1 MSASGKPAGD
11 LAGGAAPSS
20 PAGMPPLPA
29 GGRPLSRFEDAPAWL
44 FYIPVVLYWLYLS
57 LRYRSFALP
66 TLANPRIAYGGLCG
80 ESKTEVMALLGPEG
94 RQRLAPCVTITVSD
108 RAGTGAAD
116 AARGAAAM
124 AEAGLSFPI
133 VVKPD
138 IGRRGTGVKLV
149 GSAAQLADYLERFPR
164 GGRVLL
170 QRFVAEEGEAG
181 VFYVRRPGEAA
192 GTIVSLTLK
201 YLPRVIGDGHST
213 LRQLI
218 LADPRAGRLSRLYLP
233 RLARQLD
240 RVLAEGEVFRLVFV
254 GNHCRGAV
262 FRSGQAY
269 VTPALL
275 EAFDRICA
283 EMPGFN
289 YGRFD
294 VRFDRIEDLQRGE
307 GFTILEINGA
317 GSEATHIWDRDA
329 RLRDAYATLFL
340 QVRLAFEI
348 GAAHRRAG
356 LKPMRGL
363 ELLRVYRA
371 ERRMLDSYPAD
382 GVEDAP

>member
-1 MSASGKPAGD
+1 
-11 LAGGAAPSS
+11 
-20 PAGMPPLPA
+20 MPPLPS

-44 FYIPVVLYWLYLS
+44 FYIPVVLYWLWLS

-94 RQRLAPCVTITVSD
+94 RRRLARCVTVTVSG
-108 RAGTGAAD
+108 AAASGAAD
-116 AARGAAAM
+116 AARAAAAM
-124 AEAGLSFPI
+124 AEAGLAFPI
-133 VVKPD
+133 VAKPD
-138 IGRRGTGVKLV
+138 IGRRGTAVRLV
-149 GSAAQLADYLERFPR
+149 GSEAQLADYLERFPR
-164 GGRVLL
+164 NGRVVL

-181 VFYVRRPGEAA
+181 VFYVRRPGEAT

-201 YLPRVIGDGHST
+201 YLPRVVGDGRST

-233 RLARQLD
+233 RLAGQLE
-240 RVLAEGEVFRLVFV
+240 RVLPEGEVFRLVFV
-254 GNHCRGAV
+254 GNHCRGAI

-269 VTPALL
+269 VTPALRQ
-275 EAFDRICA
+275 AFDRICS

-294 VRFDRIEDLQRGE
+294 VRFERIEDLQRGD

-329 RLRDAYATLFL
+329 KLRDAYATLFL

-363 ELLRVYRA
+363 ELLSVYRA
-371 ERRMLDSYPAD
+371 ERRLLDSYPAD
-382 GVEDAP
+382 GVGDAA